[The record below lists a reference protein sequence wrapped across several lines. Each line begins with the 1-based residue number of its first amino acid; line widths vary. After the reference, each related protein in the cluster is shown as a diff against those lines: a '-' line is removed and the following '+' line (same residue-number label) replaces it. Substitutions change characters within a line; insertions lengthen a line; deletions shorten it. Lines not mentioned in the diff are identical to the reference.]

1 MEDFDIKYLQEIKT
15 KLLNDNE
22 VLTAKIIE
30 EMETKYTAIKSKFD
44 ITVDNFQTREIV
56 RLSEEIKTLIAKRRE
71 EGNFRG

>member
-30 EMETKYTAIKSKFD
+30 EMETKYSAIKSKFD

-56 RLSEEIKTLIAKRRE
+56 RLAEEIKTLIAKRRE